1 MQGSLGSVSNHPVS
15 EKIPPWLLWQRL
27 SRLEI
32 FENFSDDQRDAF
44 LKAYESEPG
53 IRLRGFKSGDVICRK
68 GEYELDLCFILIG
81 SVDLIDRFGADDQVF
96 VVALEAGNIYGE
108 LGAIGGLPR
117 TLDVVA
123 RADCEIF
130 YVPRHALKYLEQNN
144 HAREILARR
153 YRERAVRVTVAD
165 IPLFEGVSSSGVDDL
180 IPKCEILRYEL
191 RGIPVVSQGE
201 PGDAFYI
208 VRDGFVQVVRER
220 DDGSRRVVAYLRT
233 GEYFGE
239 MALFETGTRWASVL
253 TAGKCELI
261 KIKRDD
267 FLGLCRQY
275 PQIEAAARKV
285 IEKRFEQ
292 ERTVTP
298 EISELLERSGQLGVI
313 QADALLVMDLDLCIK
328 CDACVK
334 ACESLHGK
342 SRLIRNG
349 IQLGKYLVPSACRHC
364 DDPKCMNSCPTGAI
378 KRRPEGEIYFQ
389 YDMCIGCGN
398 CAIACPYDNI
408 AMIDTPI
415 FDKAQA
421 RKSQVMNDPNFF
433 RPYPVA
439 AHDVGETGLRE
450 QLFGF
455 SGKKSAMRKP
465 VTLTTAVEPEHLPAA
480 FPIKCDLCDGLPFM
494 GCVHNCPTGA
504 AMRIDPAKLFAETGA
519 ISAGSRVRKAKG
531 GSD

>member
-1 MQGSLGSVSNHPVS
+1 VSNHPVS

-32 FENFSDDQRDAF
+32 FESFSDDQRDAF
-44 LKAYESEPG
+44 LKAYENEPA
-53 IRLRGFKSGDVICRK
+53 IRLRTFKTGDIICRK
-68 GEYELDLCFILIG
+68 GEYELDLCFILTG
-81 SVDLIDRFGADDQVF
+81 AVDLIDRYGEKDQVF
-96 VVALEAGNIYGE
+96 VIGLEAGNIYGE

-117 TLDVVA
+117 TLDVIA
-123 RADCEIF
+123 HTDCEIF

-144 HAREILARR
+144 HAREI
-153 YRERAVRVTVAD
+153 
-165 IPLFEGVSSSGVDDL
+165 
-180 IPKCEILRYEL
+180 
-191 RGIPVVSQGE
+191 PVVLQGE

-208 VRDGFVQVVRER
+208 VRDGFVQVVREE
-220 DDGSRRVVAYLRT
+220 DDGNRRVLAYLRT

-261 KIKRDD
+261 KIRRDD
-267 FLGLCRQY
+267 FLELCRHY
-275 PQIEAAARKV
+275 PRIEASARKV
-285 IEKRFEQ
+285 IEQRFEQ
-292 ERTVTP
+292 ERTVTA
-298 EISELLERSGQLGVI
+298 EISDLLERSGQLGVI

-421 RKSQVMNDPNFF
+421 RKSHIMNDSNFF
-433 RPYPVA
+433 RPYPAA
-439 AHDVGETGLRE
+439 AHDVGETGLR
-450 QLFGF
+450 G
-455 SGKKSAMRKP
+455 
-465 VTLTTAVEPEHLPAA
+465 HLYTQGQGRQR
-480 FPIKCDLCDGLPFM
+480 L
-494 GCVHNCPTGA
+494 GC
-504 AMRIDPAKLFAETGA
+504 
-519 ISAGSRVRKAKG
+519 
-531 GSD
+531 

>member
-1 MQGSLGSVSNHPVS
+1 VSNHPVS

-32 FENFSDDQRDAF
+32 FAGFTDDQRDAF
-44 LKAYESEPG
+44 LKAYENETG
-53 IRLRGFKSGDVICRK
+53 ICLRDFKAGDVICRK
-68 GEYELDLCFILIG
+68 GEYELDLCFILSG
-81 SVDLIDRFGADDQVF
+81 SVDLIDRFGEDDQVL
-96 VVALEAGNIYGE
+96 VAPLGTGNLYGE

-117 TLDVVA
+117 TLDVIA
-123 RADCEIF
+123 HEDAEIF
-130 YVPRHALKYLEQNN
+130 YVPRHALKYIEINIR
-144 HAREILARR
+144 AREILARR
-153 YRERAVRVTVAD
+153 YRERAVRVTAAD
-165 IPLFEGVSSSGVDDL
+165 IELFRGVPSSFVDEL

-191 RGIPVVSQGE
+191 RGIPLVTQGE
-201 PGDAFYI
+201 PGDALYI
-208 VRDGFVQVVRER
+208 VRDGFVQVVREEP
-220 DDGSRRVVAYLRT
+220 DGSRRVLAYLRA

-239 MALFETGTRWASVL
+239 MALFETGVRWASVL

-261 KIKRDD
+261 KIKGDD
-267 FLGLCRQY
+267 FIELSREY
-275 PQIEAAARKV
+275 PQIEHSVRRV
-285 IEKRFEQ
+285 IERRFEQ
-292 ERTVTP
+292 ERTITP
-298 EISELLERSGQLGVI
+298 ELSDLLERSGQAGVI
-313 QADALLVMDLDLCIK
+313 QADALLVMDLDLCIN
-328 CDACVK
+328 CDQCVK

-408 AMIDTPI
+408 AMIDTPT

-421 RKSQVMNDPNFF
+421 RKSRTMNDANFF
-433 RPYPVA
+433 RPYPLP
-439 AHDVGETGLRE
+439 AHEVGEKGLWER
-450 QLFGF
+450 LFG
-455 SGKKSAMRKP
+455 GGRKGGAQKRKP
-465 VTLTTAVEPEHLPAA
+465 VALSPVGDSEHIPAA

-504 AMRIDPAKLFAETGA
+504 AIRIDPAKLFEETGA
-519 ISAGSRVRKAKG
+519 ISGGSRVRKARG

>member
-1 MQGSLGSVSNHPVS
+1 MSNQSVS

-27 SRLEI
+27 SRFGI

-44 LKAYESEPG
+44 LKAYETEPG
-53 IRLRGFKSGDVICRK
+53 IRVRAFDRDEIICRK
-68 GEYELDLCFILIG
+68 GEYELDLCVILSG
-81 SVDLIDRFGADDQVF
+81 GVNLIDRYGEDDQVF
-96 VVALEAGNIYGE
+96 VAALETGDIYGE

-123 RADCEIF
+123 REDCEIF
-130 YVPRHALKYLEQNN
+130 YIPRHALKYLELNT
-144 HAREILARR
+144 HAREVLAQR
-153 YRERAVRVTVAD
+153 YRERAVRVTAAD
-165 IPLFEGVSSSGVDDL
+165 IELFHGVPPSGLDDL

-191 RGIPVVSQGE
+191 RGIPLVTQGE
-201 PGDAFYI
+201 PGDALYLI
-208 VRDGFVQVVRER
+208 RDGFVQVVREEP
-220 DDGSRRVVAYLRT
+220 DGSRRVLAYLRT

-239 MALFETGTRWASVL
+239 MALFETGVRWASVL

-261 KIKRDD
+261 KIMRDD
-267 FLGLCRQY
+267 FLDLCRRY
-275 PQIEAAARKV
+275 PQIEAEARKV
-285 IEKRFEQ
+285 IRQRFEQ

-298 EISELLERSGQLGVI
+298 EISDLLERSGQLGVI

-328 CDACVK
+328 CDECVK
-334 ACESLHGK
+334 ACESLHGE

-408 AMIDTPI
+408 AMIDTPT

-421 RKSQVMNDPNFF
+421 RKAHAMNDANFF
-433 RPYPVA
+433 RPYPLA
-439 AHDVGETGLRE
+439 AHDAGEVGIWERLFASASKKAET
-450 QLFGF
+450 
-455 SGKKSAMRKP
+455 RKP
-465 VTLTTAVEPEHLPAA
+465 AALLPLAEYEHIPAA

-504 AMRIDPAKLFAETGA
+504 AIRIDPAELFAKTGA
-519 ISAGSRVRKAKG
+519 ISAGSRVRKAQG